1 MAIRLMQVLA
11 LARLLCA
18 ERVVEFVPI
27 FGHEFWGRLV
37 RRQDRLSMV
46 RYINYSMREMFVA
59 TRQATNKR
67 PSSKLPVVA
76 KSSAGA
82 SDEADDGVSSVHLWS
97 FARGLRKA
105 CNHRLTRQKPKENAF
120 RVGLTRKFRNTTFH
134 HSFRE
139 I

>member
-1 MAIRLMQVLA
+1 MDLNK
-11 LARLLCA
+11 
-18 ERVVEFVPI
+18 
-27 FGHEFWGRLV
+27 
-37 RRQDRLSMV
+37 DRLSMV

-76 KSSAGA
+76 KSSPTGA
-82 SDEADDGVSSVHLWS
+82 SVETDDGVSSVHLWS

-120 RVGLTRKFRNTTFH
+120 RVGLTRKFGNATFH